1 MPGTTD
7 TLAHVHSRLKSRHR
21 AEREGYPQPLSLRIH
36 RSLSWLG
43 RAGKE
48 AEDPDIRF
56 ILLWIGFNAAYAADL
71 GGLRLSAREEV
82 ADYFRRLCRLD
93 QQQRIY
99 ATVWSRFPQEIRLML
114 DNRYVFAPFWQH
126 HNGEP
131 GHADWEARLAT
142 EKQAIL
148 GALRRQDTP
157 LVLRLLFERLYVLRN
172 QLVHGG
178 ATWNGSVNRAQV
190 RDGAAILGTLLP
202 IFLDLM
208 MDHPGEDWGRPYYP
222 VIDS

>member
-1 MPGTTD
+1 MPGTSD
-7 TLAHVHSRLKSRHR
+7 RLAEVHTRLKARHR
-21 AEREGYPQPLSLRIH
+21 AEREGYPQPLSLRVH

-43 RAGKE
+43 RAGQE
-48 AEDPDIRF
+48 VEDPDMRF
-56 ILLWIGFNAAYAADL
+56 ILLWISFNAAYAAEL

-82 ADYFRRLCRLD
+82 ATYFDRLCRLD
-93 QQQRIY
+93 EGQRIY
-99 ATVWSRFPQEIRLML
+99 ATVWNRFPQEIRLML

-131 GHADWEARLAT
+131 GYADWEARLGA
-142 EKQAIL
+142 EKTRIL
-148 GALRRQDTP
+148 AALRRRDTS

-202 IFLDLM
+202 IFLELM
-208 MDHPGEDWGRPYYP
+208 MDHPNEDWGRPYYP